1 MILPGQAS
9 TAADKVD
16 AVFLF
21 ILALSVAFL
30 IFITGAMVLFVIRY
44 SRKRHPKGED
54 IEGHTGLEI
63 AWTLIPLVLFL
74 TMFYF
79 GWTNFE
85 YMRNAPRDAMV
96 VKATARQWAWQFE
109 YPNGKQT
116 QDLYLALGK
125 PVKVELR
132 SLDVIHGFYIPAF
145 RTKMDVVP
153 GKLNY
158 TWFTPTQLGAFDI
171 ECTVICGTRHSEM
184 LARAV
189 VVSEDEFK
197 RWFFGGDDAP
207 LPGDRPK
214 SAAAVAT
221 PTPAPA
227 LALLEQHG
235 CLTCHST
242 DGAVMVGPTFK
253 GLFGLRETVVA
264 DGKEREVVVDEAY
277 LKRAIQE
284 PELEAPKGYPPA
296 MPPETLS
303 PAELTLVV
311 EYIKGLK
318 ADSRST
324 ADAVAR

>member
-1 MILPGQAS
+1 MILPEQAS
-9 TAADKVD
+9 SAAGKVD

-30 IFITGAMVLFVIRY
+30 IFITGMMVVFVIRY

-63 AWTLIPLVLFL
+63 AWTVIPLVLFL
-74 TMFYF
+74 AMFYF

-116 QDLYLALGK
+116 QDLYAALGK

-132 SLDVIHGFYIPAF
+132 SLDVIHGFFVPAF
-145 RTKMDVVP
+145 RIKMDVVP
-153 GKLNY
+153 GKVNT
-158 TWFTPTQLGAFDI
+158 TWFTPTQLGAFEI
-171 ECTVICGTRHSEM
+171 ECTVICGTKHSEM

-207 LPGDRPK
+207 LPGEPPK
-214 SAAAVAT
+214 PVTAVAT

-227 LALLEQHG
+227 LVLLKDRG

-242 DGAVMVGPTFK
+242 DGTVMVGPTFQ
-253 GLFGLRETVVA
+253 GLFGLRQTVTTA
-264 DGKEREVVVDEAY
+264 GDKDREVVVDEPY
-277 LKRAIQE
+277 LERAIE
-284 PELEAPKGYPPA
+284 DPAAEVAKGYPPA
-296 MPPETLS
+296 MPPGELT
-303 PAELTLVV
+303 PAELKLVID
-311 EYIKGLK
+311 YLKGLK
-318 ADSRST
+318 AESH
-324 ADAVAR
+324 